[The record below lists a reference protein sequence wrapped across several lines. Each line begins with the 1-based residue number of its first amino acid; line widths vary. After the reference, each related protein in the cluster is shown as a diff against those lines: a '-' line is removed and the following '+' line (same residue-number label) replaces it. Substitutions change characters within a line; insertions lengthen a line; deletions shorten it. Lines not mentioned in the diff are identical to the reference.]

1 MIDFSYNNGY
11 HSSKWMASFDKMY
24 GRRCR
29 SRAWLFGVVD
39 SLILGPEIIHEA
51 LEKVRVIR
59 DRLAIA
65 YCLQKSYAD
74 NKKQLLH
81 FDVGDHVYL
90 EI

>member
-1 MIDFSYNNGY
+1 MALYSRKCTSLVGCFDVGE
-11 HSSKWMASFDKMY
+11 SSI
-24 GRRCR
+24 
-29 SRAWLFGVVD
+29 FG
-39 SLILGPEIIHEA
+39 PQIIHEA

-65 YCLQKSYAD
+65 YCWQKSYAD